1 MGSIFKDRN
10 RWRIQWFDAD
20 GRRRGQTY
28 KNRSTAKK
36 ALAKLEVEAQ
46 EIRSGLKPRPGPQH
60 SFSEL
65 CDYWLEHRTTRK
77 KSPKDDQSIID
88 SSLRP
93 FFGTMQ
99 LASISLEQVDR
110 FRRQRCPGERETP
123 DQEKDPR
130 RGGHLSVKTLHN
142 HLTLLISML
151 NLAVDLGWLQARPR
165 IKKPKLSS
173 AEFSYLR
180 TEGDIRSFL
189 VAAREEEL
197 GVFELYTTAILTGMR
212 AGELCGLTWGDI
224 DLKRRLITVQRSF
237 EKTTKTDEVRHIP
250 ILDPLLPVL
259 MQWKLECPT
268 ATIVFPNKRGKM
280 HQPSARV
287 VQEILHRV
295 RERAGI
301 TYRFRFH
308 DLRHTFASHWMMS
321 GGDIYRLQRILGHK
335 SIQMT
340 ERYSHLSPDAF
351 SSDYGKLRNLV
362 PTPESVQ
369 GSNVVP
375 MPD

>member
-10 RWRIQWFDAD
+10 RWRIQWFDED
-20 GRRRGQTY
+20 DRRRSKTY
-28 KNRSTAKK
+28 KARTTAKN

-46 EIRSGLKPRPGPQH
+46 EIRAGLKPRPGPQH
-60 SFSEL
+60 SYSEL
-65 CDYWLEHRTTRK
+65 CDYWLEHRTPRK
-77 KSPKDDQSIID
+77 KSPKDDRSIIE

-99 LASISLEQVDR
+99 LASVSLEQVDR
-110 FRRQRCPGERETP
+110 FRLQRCPGEREPPGKERTS
-123 DQEKDPR
+123 R
-130 RGGHLSVKTLHN
+130 RDGHLTVKTLHN

-151 NLAVDLGWLQARPR
+151 NLAVDLGWLSARPR
-165 IKKPKLSS
+165 IKKPKLTS

-180 TEGDIRSFL
+180 TEGDIRRFL
-189 VAAREEEL
+189 VAASDEEP
-197 GVFELYTTAILTGMR
+197 GVFELYTMAILTGMR

-224 DLKRRLITVQRSF
+224 DLQRRLITVQRSF

-259 MQWKLECPT
+259 TRWKLECPT
-268 ATIVFPNKRGKM
+268 ATFVFPNKNGKM
-280 HQPSARV
+280 HQPSARI
-287 VQEILHRV
+287 VQETLHRV
-295 RERAGI
+295 RERAEI

-362 PTPESVQ
+362 PTPESMQ